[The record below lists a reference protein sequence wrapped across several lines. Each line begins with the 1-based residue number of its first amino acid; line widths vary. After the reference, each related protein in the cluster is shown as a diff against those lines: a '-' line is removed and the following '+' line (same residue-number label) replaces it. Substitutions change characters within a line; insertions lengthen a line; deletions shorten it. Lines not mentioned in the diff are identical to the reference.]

1 MRDLN
6 DLAIFAQVVQSGS
19 LTAAADAL
27 GMPKSNVSR
36 RLARLETE
44 LGVRLLERTTR
55 KLHLTEVGA
64 LYYEHC
70 RRILEEA
77 EHAELSVQQRLAAPR
92 GLLRISASHSV
103 GQGLLAP
110 IVGEFLA
117 RYPDVQ
123 LQLALTNRRVDL
135 IEEGFDVVLRIG
147 TLEESNLV
155 ARYLGDSVL
164 QCYAGADYVARHGQ
178 PQSPQELKQH
188 SCLIMSDMPQADR
201 WTFVGPGGRET
212 VTVPTRAAVNDFS
225 TLCRMA
231 AANAGIALVPNY
243 LCEPGLHSGRL
254 VPLLPEWTL
263 APTPIHAVY
272 PSHRGATPKLR
283 ALLDFLV
290 EQLQPALRPPAAT

>member
-27 GMPKSNVSR
+27 CMPKSNVSR
-36 RLARLETE
+36 RLARLEAE

-92 GLLRISASHSV
+92 GLLRLSASHSV

-110 IVGEFLA
+110 ILGEFLA
-117 RYPDVQ
+117 RYPEVQ
-123 LQLALTNRRVDL
+123 VQTVLTNRRVDL

-147 TLEESNLV
+147 PLEESNLV
-155 ARYLGDSVL
+155 ARFLGNSAL
-164 QCYAGADYVARHGQ
+164 QCYAGTDYLARHGR
-178 PQSPQELKQH
+178 PQSPQDLKQH
-188 SCLIMSDMPQADR
+188 HCLIMSDMPQADR
-201 WTFVGPGGRET
+201 WTLVGPTGERET
-212 VTVPTRAAVNDFS
+212 VVVPTRAAVNDFS

-231 AANAGIALVPNY
+231 AANAGIVLMPNY
-243 LCEPGLHSGRL
+243 LCEPELRSGRL
-254 VPLLPEWTL
+254 EPVLAEWTL
-263 APTPIHAVY
+263 APTPMHAVY

-290 EQLQPALRPPAAT
+290 ERLQPELRP

>member
-27 GMPKSNVSR
+27 DMPKSNVSR

-55 KLHLTEVGA
+55 KLHLTEVGS

-110 IVGEFLA
+110 ILGEFLA

-123 LQLALTNRRVDL
+123 LQLVLTNRRVDL

-155 ARYLGDSVL
+155 ARYLCNSSAR
-164 QCYAGADYVARHGQ
+164 CYAGPDYVARHGR
-178 PQSPQELKQH
+178 PSTPQELSQH
-188 SCLIMSDMPQADR
+188 SCLIMSDMPQPDR
-201 WTFVGPGGRET
+201 WTFTSAQGRET
-212 VTVPTRAAVNDFS
+212 VTVPMRAAVNDFG
-225 TLCRMA
+225 TLRRMVL
-231 AANAGIALVPNY
+231 ANAGIALIPDH
-243 LCEPGLHSGRL
+243 LCEQDVEAKRL
-254 VPLLPEWTL
+254 VRLLPDWSL
-263 APTPIHAVY
+263 PPTALHAVY

-290 EQLQPALRPPAAT
+290 EQLQAERHPAR

>member
-19 LTAAADAL
+19 LTAAANAL
-27 GMPKSNVSR
+27 DMPKSNVSR

-55 KLHLTEVGA
+55 KLHLTEVGS

-110 IVGEFLA
+110 ILGEFLA

-123 LQLALTNRRVDL
+123 LQLVLTNRRVDL

-155 ARYLGDSVL
+155 ARYLCNSSAR
-164 QCYAGADYVARHGQ
+164 CYAGPDYVARHGR
-178 PQSPQELKQH
+178 PSTPQELSQH
-188 SCLIMSDMPQADR
+188 SCLIMSDMPQPDR
-201 WTFVGPGGRET
+201 WTFTSAQGRET
-212 VTVPTRAAVNDFS
+212 VTVPMRAAVNDFG
-225 TLCRMA
+225 TLRRMVL
-231 AANAGIALVPNY
+231 ANAGIALIPDH
-243 LCEPGLHSGRL
+243 LCEQDVEAKRL
-254 VPLLPEWTL
+254 VRLLPDWSL
-263 APTPIHAVY
+263 PPTALHAVY

-290 EQLQPALRPPAAT
+290 EQLQAERHPAR